1 MRTPV
6 EPHCHIQSLDS
17 ASTPERFAQREL
29 ELGTGYI
36 TTTDHGSME
45 VTRTLYDLCAKGGKY
60 HGKLKPILGLEGY
73 VRDDNCPIL
82 SKKYDLSSPD
92 YKKNFKYAHIT
103 LHAADEKA
111 YFKLVKKLSDADF
124 RAEYHGQ
131 ERKPLFGWADLE
143 ELGAENITATSGCLI
158 GMVGRHLMANN
169 DPRSAVEYY
178 EKLRSIVRPGNFYV
192 ELFPHT
198 TDKFFQSAVQ
208 IRYGNNEVVSL
219 PTWKKIKTLGAELSA
234 EDLAGD
240 FKRDATAALKKHGSI
255 LEVMENRKWNPAL
268 NYQNLISVEL
278 NQGFVYNECK
288 PWCNHSD
295 YQLEVNRFLYAL
307 AKKYGD
313 KVLVSGDSHFAY
325 PDEFAL
331 QDLRLNG
338 WRFAESHHRMSGDES
353 YAHFKAKLGVSEA
366 LFEEWT
372 QNSYEWASKFDNFTF
387 SPRQS
392 LPTRFYPEDTFRYTM
407 EKVKEHG
414 RMNWK
419 DPVQVER
426 LKTEI
431 NLLHKNGTVDLLPY
445 FLMCEELT
453 SLYTRNGRILGS
465 GRGSAAGVRLAY
477 LLGITHRDPLID
489 GLSLDRFL
497 TVDRIA
503 SGKLPD
509 IDMDFPDRE
518 LLVGLDGNSGYLKER
533 FGDCVAQMSTDITLK
548 LKSAI
553 KDVHR
558 FKEEFVSSEI
568 NDLTKKLPNEPQGVA
583 SRDFVLGYEVDG
595 TQYPGLVEYNV
606 DIQNYIAKYPE
617 YWEKLVLPLLGT
629 TKTKSKHPCGFLIG
643 NDPVDSYIPLTTVN
657 DVRVTAF
664 TAPAVEASGG
674 LKVDLLVVNSVRD
687 IGRAIRLIQ
696 DRYGGADWASFR
708 AKTDSIQLVKSESG
722 NIPYGMA
729 IPFKGKL
736 LNVWD
741 LPEDKNVFK
750 DICSG
755 KVETVFQLD
764 AGAARQGLRHFPV
777 IDGQPTLKSIVD
789 LAVFTSLDR
798 PGPLDAYVSDE
809 HGNRHNMLVEY
820 ARRARGEKPIGA
832 MAELDRLFPETFG
845 ALVFQEQ
852 LQELFRQVGQTTGI
866 EANNFRQ
873 RIGKKK
879 ITDVRKKDEPLFMKG
894 AVPTLGEAAAKQ
906 MWDMMVTW
914 GQYGFNKSHA
924 ICYMVTSYACAWLK
938 HHYPL
943 EWWTSVLSNADR
955 KDVDE
960 KFWRYVGPMV
970 LMPSVAKLH
979 NEFTIEG
986 DKIRAPVWLIHGIGE
1001 KAHQLLTQLGPYA
1014 DIEDMLRKIDNWR
1027 IANGTE
1033 VTKTDKKT
1041 GQLVMTKKKAHNPIN
1056 NTIIRKMIVCGV
1068 LDDLFPLEKDGLPV
1082 DTTDRLSLFDMA
1094 ASKVSGKKVKPAAA
1108 QFSMM
1113 DEASRYQYIKSI
1125 MPAYS
1130 APLVEMFMR
1139 HSPRFKKRSVAGI
1152 GNYKSVDV
1160 VEYTAK
1166 DEVKYT
1172 VCDGSQFEWLENLE
1186 TLPENE
1192 LEIAVPA
1199 YVLEQDVFTYG
1210 GGKSACKFILDIEGH
1225 RREFVKW
1232 PSKKDGL
1239 PPEFKEKVKGGFVM
1253 AMFGRRKSSEDF
1265 FFRSIEVIIPPFSEK
1280 AEESPIND

>member
-1 MRTPV
+1 VKTPV

-17 ASTPERFAQREL
+17 ASTPERFAQREM

-36 TTTDHGSME
+36 TTTDHGTME
-45 VTRTLYDLCAKGGKY
+45 VTRTLYDMCAKGGKY

-82 SKKYDLSSPD
+82 VPKYGADF
-92 YKKNFKYAHIT
+92 KKNFKYAHVT
-103 LHAADEKA
+103 LHAVDEAA
-111 YFKLVKKLSDADF
+111 YFTLVKKLSDADM
-124 RAEYHGQ
+124 RAEWHGQ
-131 ERKPLFGWADLE
+131 ERKPLFSWSDLE
-143 ELGAENITATSGCLI
+143 ELGAANITATSGCLI

-169 DPRSAVEYY
+169 DPQSAVKYY

-198 TDKFFQSAVQ
+198 TDKYYQSAVVLT
-208 IRYGNNEVVSL
+208 YEGDKTASL
-219 PTWKKIKTLGAELSA
+219 PSWKKVKTAGAELTA
-234 EDLAGD
+234 EDLAAD
-240 FKRDATAALKKHGSI
+240 FKRDARAAAKKHVSV
-255 LEVMENRKWNPAL
+255 LEVMNNRKWDASVQYL
-268 NYQNLISVEL
+268 DISLVEL
-278 NQGFVYNECK
+278 KEGFVYNECK

-313 KVLVSGDSHFAY
+313 KILVSGDSHFAY

-331 QDLRLNG
+331 QDIRLNG

-366 LFEEWT
+366 LFQEWT
-372 QNSYEWASKFDNFTF
+372 ENSYEWAAKFDNFSFT
-387 SPRQS
+387 PRAS
-392 LPTRFYPEDTFRYTM
+392 LPTKFYPKDTLRFTM
-407 EKVKEHG
+407 QKIQEHG
-414 RMNWK
+414 RMNWN
-419 DPVQVER
+419 DPIQVDR

-431 NLLHKNGTVDLLPY
+431 NLLHKNGTIDLLPY

-477 LLGITHRDPLID
+477 LLGITHRDPLVD

-497 TVDRIA
+497 TIDRIA
-503 SGKLPD
+503 SGKMPD

-518 LLVGLDGNSGYLKER
+518 LLVGADGNSGYLRER

-558 FKEEFVSSEI
+558 FKEGYVSAEI
-568 NDLTKKLPNEPQGVA
+568 NELTKKLPDEPQGVN
-583 SRDFVLGYEVDG
+583 SRDFVLGYEIDG
-595 TQYPGLVEYNV
+595 TQYPGLIEYNK
-606 DIQNYIAKYPE
+606 DIQNYIAKYPM
-617 YWEKLVLPLLGT
+617 YWDNLVLPLLGT

-687 IGRAIRLIQ
+687 IGKAIQLIQ
-696 DRYGGADWASFR
+696 DRHGGADWAAMR
-708 AKTDSIQLVKSESG
+708 AKTDTIQLVKSESG

-736 LNVWD
+736 LNVWN
-741 LPEDKNVFK
+741 LPEDPNVFR
-750 DICSG
+750 DICEG
-755 KVETVFQLD
+755 RVETVFQLD

-777 IDGQPTLKSIVD
+777 IDGQPTLKSITD

-809 HGNRHNMLVEY
+809 HGNKHNMLVEY

-832 MAELDRLFPETFG
+832 IPELDRMFPETFG
-845 ALVFQEQ
+845 ALCFQEQ
-852 LQELFRQVGQTTGI
+852 IQKLFQEVGQTTGI

-879 ITDVRKKDEPLFMKG
+879 ITEVRKKDEPLFMKG
-894 AVPTLGEAAAKQ
+894 AIPTLGEESAKRI
-906 MWDMMVTW
+906 WEMMVTW

-924 ICYMVTSYACAWLK
+924 VCYMVTSYACAWLK

-955 KDVDE
+955 NDVNE
-960 KFWRYVGPMV
+960 KFWRYIGPMV

-979 NEFTIEG
+979 SEFTIEG

-1001 KAHQLLTQLGPYA
+1001 KAHRLLTQLGPYT

-1027 IANGTE
+1027 IANSTS
-1033 VTKTDKKT
+1033 VVKTDKKT
-1041 GQLVMTKKKAHNPIN
+1041 GKMVQSQKKAHNPIN
-1056 NTIIRKMIVCGV
+1056 NTIIRKLIVCGV
-1068 LDDLFPLEKDGLPV
+1068 LDDLFPAEKDGLPV
-1082 DTTDRLSLFDMA
+1082 DITDKLSMFDA
-1094 ASKVSGKKVKPAAA
+1094 AIAKISGKKVKPSAIK
-1108 QFSMM
+1108 FSLM
-1113 DEASRYQYIKSI
+1113 DEIARYQYVKSI

-1130 APLVEMFMR
+1130 APLVEMFKR
-1139 HSPRFKKRSVAGI
+1139 KTPDRFSTRLVHGVA
-1152 GNYKSVDV
+1152 NYRDVNV

-1166 DEVKYT
+1166 DGTKYT
-1172 VCDGSQFEWLENLE
+1172 VCDGKQFEWLENLD
-1186 TLPENE
+1186 TLPDSE
-1192 LEIAVPA
+1192 LNIAVPA
-1199 YVLEQDVFTYG
+1199 YVLDQKVFAYSG
-1210 GGKSACKFILDIEGH
+1210 GAKEACKLILDIEGH

-1232 PSKKDGL
+1232 PSKTEGL
-1239 PPEFKEKVKGGFVM
+1239 PPEFREPLKGAFVM
-1253 AMFGRRKSSEDF
+1253 ATFGRRKAADSF
-1265 FFRSIEVIIPPFSEK
+1265 FFREIEVI
-1280 AEESPIND
+1280 AYANNNEETPTDD